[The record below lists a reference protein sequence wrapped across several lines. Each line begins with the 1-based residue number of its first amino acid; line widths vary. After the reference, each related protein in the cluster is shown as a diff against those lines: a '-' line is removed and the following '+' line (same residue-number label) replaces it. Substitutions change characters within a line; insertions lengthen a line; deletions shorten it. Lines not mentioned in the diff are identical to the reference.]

1 MEKDIIN
8 SNHLQVGTE
17 TQCIIYIQKNIQ
29 GFTWS
34 SLCLSG
40 DPFMPFLEVSELRN
54 SKRVDNQ
61 IAQFGFLIVW
71 TNPVV
76 GRPWIPI
83 SNLGSNFVRTFGS
96 TASWGA
102 SDPNDMLDSGPQ
114 TVMSFLFYASLAV
127 YFVIHKIHKGTSI
140 SNALFRQDTTTIS
153 LGTTWPAQRNCNICS
168 QSILHIQMSNLG
180 NTRFTE
186 RTSTKLGRSRLIG
199 RVLPPAVGMHGR
211 TGNSE
216 PLPL

>member
-17 TQCIIYIQKNIQ
+17 TQCIIYIKKNIQ

-76 GRPWIPI
+76 GRP
-83 SNLGSNFVRTFGS
+83 
-96 TASWGA
+96 
-102 SDPNDMLDSGPQ
+102 
-114 TVMSFLFYASLAV
+114 
-127 YFVIHKIHKGTSI
+127 
-140 SNALFRQDTTTIS
+140 
-153 LGTTWPAQRNCNICS
+153 
-168 QSILHIQMSNLG
+168 
-180 NTRFTE
+180 
-186 RTSTKLGRSRLIG
+186 
-199 RVLPPAVGMHGR
+199 
-211 TGNSE
+211 
-216 PLPL
+216 